1 VKQTKQIPN
10 NDIFN
15 KQREKIIQC
24 SQMKKTIPHMRYFPF
39 PSKIIESD
47 NKNH

>member
-1 VKQTKQIPN
+1 VKQTKKKPN

-24 SQMKKTIPHMRYFPF
+24 SQMKKTIPHMRSFPF
-39 PSKIIESD
+39 PGKIIDSD
-47 NKNH
+47 NKNN